1 MVKAARALFA
11 WLALILGL
19 VFAAGEI
26 GGLWGTN
33 PNWRTPDDGVTI
45 YVETN
50 GFHTGFI
57 LPARAEGIDWHA
69 LFPPTDLSDTRYHAT
84 GATDHVAISWG
95 ERDFYLN
102 TPDWRQMSPATMA
115 RAAIG
120 SDATLIH
127 IYHMNRPQVG
137 RYARK
142 LVISHAAYRQLA
154 ARLMADVAIPERGTL
169 EPIPGYGG
177 DDVFYAATGRYS
189 MIHSCNA
196 WTGDHLRAIG
206 VRIGAWT
213 PAEHHVMRWFPL
225 TAPRE
230 TAAPRAP
237 D

>member
-1 MVKAARALFA
+1 MLKKARTVLA
-11 WLALILGL
+11 WLALIAGL
-19 VFAAGEI
+19 AFAAGEI

-33 PNWRTPDDGVTI
+33 TDWRAPEDGVII

-57 LPARAEGIDWHA
+57 LPASAEGIDWHRI
-69 LFPPTDLSDTRYHAT
+69 FPPTDLSDMRYHAT
-84 GATDHVAISWG
+84 GATDHVAVGWG

-102 TPDWRQMSPATMA
+102 TPDWRELNPATMA

-127 IYHMNRPQVG
+127 VYHMNRPQEG

-154 ARLMADVAIPERGTL
+154 DRLMQDIAFPERGTL

-177 DDVFYAATGRYS
+177 DDVFYKANGRYS
-189 MIHSCNA
+189 LLHSCNV

-206 VRIGAWT
+206 VRVGAWT
-213 PAEHHVMRWFPL
+213 PAEHHVMRWFPEVS
-225 TAPRE
+225 PRE
-230 TAAPRAP
+230 ITSPPAP